1 MSAAYIEE
9 QRKSLEIRLKKKKK
23 AEEELNTVRQMLKF
37 SSRIGAPG
45 RSSAV
50 ATEPNPST
58 FAHINYKTLAKV

>member
-1 MSAAYIEE
+1 
-9 QRKSLEIRLKKKKK
+9 
-23 AEEELNTVRQMLKF
+23 MLKF